1 MPQIDLW
8 SNHESRILEIMA
20 LALKLLLAEPD
31 LPASEDSLNRKLFF
45 CIHRANRQLV
55 DAKKHLD
62 WPLTYESR
70 NQPDIDDVT
79 RGSRENKRPDFMWGI
94 YDHLEPDPNKSAKYY
109 VMECKRL
116 GQPSSPSF
124 VFNINYVKDGIS
136 RFVTAAWGYG
146 KSCRSGMM
154 IGYIQSM
161 EPEDILSEVNR
172 RLVVDSLSPV
182 QISGKAF
189 LAADVNRLDHQLV
202 RPEIHP
208 SPFDL
213 RHLWIDLR
221 EHHNSLDSNR
231 GQDSEQKKSSK

>member
-8 SNHESRILEIMA
+8 SNHESRILEVIA

-31 LPASEDSLNRKLFF
+31 LPDSEDGLNRKLFF

-55 DAKKHLD
+55 DSKKHLD

-70 NQPDIDDVT
+70 NQPDVDDVT
-79 RGSRENKRPDFMWGI
+79 RSSRENKRPDFMWGI

-109 VMECKRL
+109 VLECKRL

-124 VFNINYVKDGIS
+124 VFNVNYVKDGVN
-136 RFVTAAWGYG
+136 RFVAVAWGYG

-154 IGYIQSM
+154 IGYVQSM
-161 EPEDILSEVNR
+161 EPEDVLREINVK
-172 RLVVDSLSPV
+172 LVAASLSPI
-182 QISGKAF
+182 QTSGRAF
-189 LAADVNRLDHQLV
+189 LPADVNRIDHQLV
-202 RPEIHP
+202 RPDIQP

-213 RHLWIDLR
+213 RHLWVDLR
-221 EHHNSLDSNR
+221 PEDKSVA
-231 GQDSEQKKSSK
+231 QDSGQPASSK